1 MSTLMIAMGI
11 YIVGVAVVLYT
22 RPELMFFA
30 ETGAWKEFGLDSGR
44 TIMPFWMF
52 ALLWAI
58 ISYVSASLLSVY
70 FSGLALQ
77 NVPAD
82 VIEANIA
89 SVVKPVSKS
98 PPPSLPTSVI
108 APASAAAAPAVNAT
122 PGYYVLE
129 TPKSGPPKYI
139 YFGTE
144 PPSVENLGRIRG
156 SD

>member
-1 MSTLMIAMGI
+1 MTTLMIAMGI
-11 YIVGVAVVLYT
+11 YIVGVAIVLYT
-22 RPELMFFA
+22 RPQLMFFA

-58 ISYVSASLLSVY
+58 ISYVAASLLTVY

-77 NVPAD
+77 HVPAD

-98 PPPSLPTSVI
+98 PPPNIPVSAVS
-108 APASAAAAPAVNAT
+108 APSPAATASST
-122 PGYYVLE
+122 LPGYYVLE
-129 TPKSGPPKYI
+129 TPKSGPPKYV

-144 PPSVENLGRIRG
+144 PPTAENLGRIAA
-156 SD
+156 SN